1 MISGQIAVI
10 LPDGTVL
17 TSPQFHDYM
26 GLNDYGKDI
35 VDFLEYAE
43 TVDEYREF
51 IQTFNKGKFD
61 YAGDLFFYCSE
72 FSDLWDGESEEDWEA
87 EYIYIKNLSEKPVI
101 LTDVYGLKIQLD
113 ADMVATF
120 KDGEFYACGLEDTE
134 KRAFI
139 EELIEIKN
147 DLGYDQSRNYSKIW
161 NACADYDNTHRG
173 VYLTDRI
180 SEKDFVPEEL
190 LEYIV
195 KENAND
201 LSRLRC
207 FIGDTYDDDIYRLD
221 GYGNLANVD
230 IDDFEDLIDEL
241 TEYLADDIRIPTAEA
256 ACL

>member
-10 LPDGTVL
+10 LPDGTIL

-26 GLNDYGKDI
+26 GLNDYGKDV
-35 VDFLEYAE
+35 VDSLEYAE
-43 TVDEYREF
+43 TVDEYKEF
-51 IQTFNKGKFD
+51 VQNFNKGKFD
-61 YAGDLFFYCSE
+61 YTGDLFFYCSE
-72 FSDLWDGESEEDWEA
+72 FSDLWDVEAEEDWEA
-87 EYIYIKNLSEKPVI
+87 EYIYIKNLCEKPVI
-101 LTDVYGLKIQLD
+101 LTDAYGLKIQLD

-120 KDGEFYACGLEDTE
+120 KDGEFYAYGFEDTE

-139 EELIEIKN
+139 EELLELKN
-147 DLGYDQSRNYSKIW
+147 DLSYDQSGNYSKIW
-161 NACADYDNTHRG
+161 NACADYDNNHRG

-180 SEKDFVPEEL
+180 IEKDFVTEEL

-195 KENAND
+195 KENATD
-201 LSRLRC
+201 LSRLRY

-230 IDDFEDLIDEL
+230 TDDFEDLIDEL